1 MKILICCDSFKDS
14 VSSEEI
20 SYHITAILLNKFPD
34 LSISSVIIA
43 DGGEGSLSALN
54 QSTDRFRY
62 QECDTVDALLRPI
75 KSSYLIDRPKNG
87 AIIEMA
93 QSCGLQML
101 AKEERNCLITSS
113 YGVGLQIKDALDR
126 GIENIDIFIGGSATN
141 DLGLGMLSALG
152 GNVKMKEKNLE
163 YPIGKNL
170 VEITHVDFQNLNQYG
185 DCTFNVVCDV
195 ENKLLGGNGAAHTY
209 AKQKGASET
218 DIDMLEMGAK
228 NICSII
234 TKNND
239 TSYEHLIGSGAA
251 GGMGYGAMTFLNANY
266 LSGVNYLLDIMEV
279 DTKIEQ
285 ADLIITGEGK
295 IDAQTLS
302 GKLVKGVADR
312 AHLYKTKTI
321 ALSAIN
327 HLNTEQQK
335 KLSIDKF
342 YTLYSIPPS
351 EISKSDTLERLN
363 KAVHKISQDYIYGSI

>member
-1 MKILICCDSFKDS
+1 MIVLICCDSFKDS
-14 VSSEEI
+14 MSSKEI
-20 SYHITAILLNKFPD
+20 SYHITTILKNKFPD
-34 LSISSVIIA
+34 LLVLSVIIA

-54 QSTDRFRY
+54 QSNNRLIY
-62 QECDTVDALLRPI
+62 QECETFDALLRPV
-75 KSSYLIDRPKNG
+75 KASYLIDEAKCR

-93 QSCGLQML
+93 QSCGLQQL
-101 AKEERNCLITSS
+101 SVQERNCMITSS
-113 YGVGLQIKDALDR
+113 YGLGIQIKDALDR
-126 GIENIDIFIGGSATN
+126 GVKNIDIFIGGSATN

-152 GNVKMKEKNLE
+152 GSVKSKTGNIEFPK
-163 YPIGKNL
+163 GKNL
-170 VEITHVDFQNLNQYG
+170 TEITDIDFKNLKQYE
-185 DCTFNVVCDV
+185 DCKFNVVCDV

-209 AKQKGASET
+209 AKQKGASES
-218 DIDMLEMGAK
+218 DIELLEQGAK

-234 TKNND
+234 TKYND
-239 TSYEHLIGSGAA
+239 TSYEHQIGSGAA

-279 DTKIEQ
+279 DKKIKE

-302 GKLVKGVADR
+302 GKLVKGIADR
-312 AHLYKTKTI
+312 AHLYKTKII
-321 ALSAIN
+321 ALSAVN
-327 HLNTEQQK
+327 QLNSEQQK
-335 KLSIDKF
+335 KISIDKF